1 MPDPGAYKVL
11 SSFEMEHRA
20 ALPKTNY
27 YSFGLSASREQMNRC
42 YNPMENSPRGSETR
56 HMPGPGEY
64 KYRNMTIGGH
74 EGKHFSFLKRTTN
87 VQGKQAVLVCDYSL
101 RQESYNHMQSDFIHK
116 LLSFLFLLHLYTSTP
131 E

>member
-1 MPDPGAYKVL
+1 MILSLQSLNLEIISQYTLLTWIACFCLIDVPDPGAYKVL

-42 YNPMENSPRGSETR
+42 YNPMENSPRGSESR

-87 VQGKQAVLVCDYSL
+87 VQGKQL
-101 RQESYNHMQSDFIHK
+101 
-116 LLSFLFLLHLYTSTP
+116 
-131 E
+131 